1 MKIMLNPNSTT
12 DYDLFLKI
20 KRLPQYRITG
30 READFPDEYAD
41 RLGVDAGHQTAD
53 KPYAP
58 SGMLW
63 DYQRAIT
70 DIAIQRRRYALF
82 ADCGLG
88 KTLMFLEFAR
98 HALDVMAQDKAVLII
113 SPLMVVDQTI
123 GEAERFYGSKLQ
135 VERIKSSDLGEWLKS
150 GDSRLGI
157 TNYEA
162 FRNEDLQ
169 AGRLGACIL
178 DESSI
183 LKSHYGKTA
192 NRIIALCRGLDWK
205 LCSTGT
211 PAPND
216 RQEYANHALFLEAV
230 RSVNE
235 FLARYFVNR
244 GETGNRWEIK
254 PHGMRAFYR
263 HLSHFSMFLVNPAT
277 YGWKDNADS
286 LPPIHVHI
294 DDVPMTQE
302 QADLCYVAEGKLF
315 ATDIGGITNRTRLSG
330 IGKGYYKGKRVATN
344 KPRFIQDV
352 LSANPEDSTIIWCL
366 YNAEQRII
374 EEAVP
379 DAASIDGQ
387 TPIERRME
395 IIDDFKAGRVKTL
408 ISKPKILGF
417 GLNLQICT
425 RMIFSGLQDS
435 YESFYQATKRCN
447 RYGSTKPLHVHI
459 PVTDVEFPMVETVLV
474 KAKRV
479 QQDAEEQE
487 RIFADEYIR

>member
-1 MKIMLNPNSTT
+1 MKLTLNPDSLT
-12 DYDLFLKI
+12 DYERFLQI
-20 KRLPQYRITG
+20 KKLPQYRIVG
-30 READFPDEYAD
+30 REAVFPDEYAE
-41 RLGVDAGHQTAD
+41 RLGIDVQGKNGRKQ
-53 KPYAP
+53 YRP
-58 SGMLW
+58 SRYLW
-63 DYQRAIT
+63 DYQKAIAKMA
-70 DIAIQRRRYALF
+70 IARRRYALF

-88 KTLMFLEFAR
+88 KTAMFLEFAR
-98 HALDVMAQDKAVLII
+98 YALTDMPKDKAVLIV
-113 SPLMVVDQTI
+113 SPLMIVDQTI
-123 GEAERFYGSKLQ
+123 GEARDFYGSKLQ
-135 VERIKSSDLGEWLKS
+135 VEKIASCDLGEWLAT
-150 GDSRLGI
+150 GGSRLGI

-162 FRNEDLQ
+162 FRHEDLQ
-169 AGRLGACIL
+169 KGRLGACIL

-216 RQEYANHALFLEAV
+216 RQEYANHALFLESV

-254 PHGMRAFYR
+254 PHGLRAFYR

-277 YGWKDNADS
+277 YGWKDNADA

-352 LSANPEDSTIIWCL
+352 LTANPKDSTIIWCL
-366 YNAEQRII
+366 YNAEQKII
-374 EEAVP
+374 EETVP

-395 IIDDFKAGRVKTL
+395 IIADFKAGRIKTL

-417 GLNLQICT
+417 GLNLQICI

-459 PVTDVEFPMVETVLV
+459 PVTDVEQPMVETVLV
-474 KAKRV
+474 KARRV

-487 RIFADEYIR
+487 RMFADEYAG